1 MDDICK
7 ELNSIEQKGNFDKTI
22 DHVQAAIDLLTK
34 AKDSISNDPSA
45 AAVTLAGLK
54 KPVKDSFDK
63 VNGDLKEVYSVLN
76 KYSKALDRVS
86 FCSVESLGLN
96 LAKNGIEIQ
105 RPTPTL

>member
-7 ELNSIEQKGNFDKTI
+7 ELNSIEERGNFDKTI

-34 AKDSISNDPSA
+34 AKDRISSDPSI

-54 KPVKDSFDK
+54 KPVKDSFDR

-76 KYSKALDRVS
+76 KYSKAIDRVS
-86 FCSVESLGLN
+86 
-96 LAKNGIEIQ
+96 LAQ
-105 RPTPTL
+105 